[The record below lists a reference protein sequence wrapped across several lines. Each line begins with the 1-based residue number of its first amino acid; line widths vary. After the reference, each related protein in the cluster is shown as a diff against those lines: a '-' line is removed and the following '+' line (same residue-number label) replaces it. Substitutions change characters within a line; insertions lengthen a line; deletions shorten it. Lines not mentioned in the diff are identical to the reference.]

1 MEEVY
6 YYQETFNKVV
16 AVQQFLTNKEFEDC
30 SFTNCDFANTHF
42 SSSSFT
48 DCSFTDCNLSLIQL
62 KNTGLKNVHFVNCKL
77 IGTAFHEADDFLFQV
92 QFTVCTLDFA
102 SFSYKKMPKTQF
114 KGCSLKEV
122 SFQGTQMQQAVF
134 ADCDLQL
141 TLFNE
146 TNLSGA
152 DFTSARNYSIDPEY
166 NTLKDAHFLANNLAG
181 LLTKYNLSIIP

>member
-6 YYQETFNKVV
+6 NYQETFNKVV
-16 AVQQFLTNKEFEDC
+16 ALQQFLTNKEFEDC

-42 SSSSFT
+42 SSTSFT
-48 DCSFTDCNLSLIQL
+48 DCTFTDCNLSLIQL
-62 KNTGLKNVHFVNCKL
+62 KNSGLKNVHFVNCKL
-77 IGTAFHEADDFLFQV
+77 IGIAFHEADDFLFQV
-92 QFTVCTLDFA
+92 QFTDCTLDFA

-114 KGCSLKEV
+114 TACSLKEV
-122 SFQGTQMQQAVF
+122 TFQGTQLQHAVF

-152 DFTSARNYSIDPEY
+152 DFTSARNFSIDTDY
-166 NTLKDAHFLANNLAG
+166 NTLKEAHFLANGLAG
-181 LLTKYNLSIIP
+181 LLTKYDLSIIP

>member
-16 AVQQFLTNKEFEDC
+16 AIQQMLTNKEFEDC

-92 QFTVCTLDFA
+92 QFTDCTLDFA

-114 KGCSLKEV
+114 TGCSLKEV
-122 SFQGTQMQQAVF
+122 SFQGTQLQQAVF

-152 DFTSARNYSIDPEY
+152 DFTSARNYSIDPVY
-166 NTLKDAHFLANNLAG
+166 NTLKDAHFLANGLAG
-181 LLTKYNLSIIP
+181 LLTKYNLSIVP

>member
-16 AVQQFLTNKEFEDC
+16 SIQQMLTNKEFEDC

-42 SSSSFT
+42 SSS
-48 DCSFTDCNLSLIQL
+48 SFTDCNLSLIQL

-92 QFTVCTLDFA
+92 QFTDCTLDFA

-114 KGCSLKEV
+114 TGCSLKEV
-122 SFQGTQMQQAVF
+122 SFQGTQLQQAVF
-134 ADCDLQL
+134 ADCDMQL

-152 DFTSARNYSIDPEY
+152 DFTSARNYSIDPDY
-166 NTLKDAHFLANNLAG
+166 NTLKDAYFLANGLAG
-181 LLTKYNLSIIP
+181 LLTKYNLSIVP